1 MGDPHLGGLRSRD
14 SPGIPPFPHLP
25 RRAPRWMFME
35 FSSPDQSQGTEAP
48 NLNPFRLPVGFLA
61 SKGKWKCV
69 FREENR
75 KGHEPPSSL
84 TLGFTAS

>member
-1 MGDPHLGGLRSRD
+1 MDV
-14 SPGIPPFPHLP
+14 
-25 RRAPRWMFME
+25 E

-48 NLNPFRLPVGFLA
+48 NLNPYRLPVGFLA

-75 KGHEPPSSL
+75 KGHEPASSL